1 MNLHQLAL
9 KRFVLTWPHANRDH
23 RHILAV
29 TRRWDMPRRH
39 QHTRATRSL
48 EIKRKNL
55 VLLYNNALPNARC
68 RQLAFGNIA
77 VDAARSNAQNSCS
90 LLDREVVL
98 IDQCHFSPST
108 LFKRD
113 EAMFKI
119 APSRKTK
126 RLHAPANTGQS
137 APLVDHGEK
146 CSCAKQRRSAPTAAG
161 RALILPHPSMAKTP
175 MQKSQH
181 SQAH

>member
-77 VDAARSNAQNSCS
+77 VDAARSNAQNSRS
-90 LLDREVVL
+90 FLDREVVL
-98 IDQCHFSPST
+98 VDQRHFSPST

-113 EAMFKI
+113 GARYNASSLQQQSKNSMLLQI
-119 APSRKTK
+119 Q
-126 RLHAPANTGQS
+126 ANPRHSWIMAKSALTQS
-137 APLVDHGEK
+137 AINLQELR
-146 CSCAKQRRSAPTAAG
+146 Q
-161 RALILPHPSMAKTP
+161 
-175 MQKSQH
+175 
-181 SQAH
+181 